1 METGKNTPDLEQVIY
16 ELICYFKKWGMWED
30 TFIHCNGKAYI
41 DVKLAD
47 LLEEDKGSI
56 FYRHEK
62 ETGFR
67 GLEDIAVCH
76 GVNSDNLLDACC
88 SYVSF
93 GREKPLIILA
103 LGSVA
108 TGLVQY
114 GEYEACYKDL
124 AAEAKRFLLANTWL
138 GECILDNMRQE
149 IEDLREELDE
159 DWILQDFDSYEEWKE
174 EFSSFTT
181 VEDVFPKGAW
191 LDLDHP
197 EIYDDWVGFN
207 KKGQIVDM
215 DDEHLFYATH
225 PDEGKDVESHLLH
238 ELNEL
243 LHKYGLEYEPERGWL
258 ISIHKQQ

>member
-1 METGKNTPDLEQVIY
+1 MENDKSTPDLEQVIY
-16 ELICYFKKWGMWED
+16 ELICYFKKWGIWKD
-30 TFIHCNGKAYI
+30 TFIHCDGKAYTG
-41 DVKLAD
+41 VKLAN

-67 GLEDIAVCH
+67 GLEDIAVFH
-76 GVNSDNLLDACC
+76 GVNSGNLLDACC

-93 GREKPLIILA
+93 GREEPLMILS
-103 LGSVA
+103 LGNVA
-108 TGLVQY
+108 SGLIGY
-114 GEYEACYKDL
+114 GEYAACYKDL
-124 AAEAKRFLLANTWL
+124 AAEAKRFLLANTWI
-138 GECILDNMRQE
+138 GECILDDIRQE
-149 IEDLREELDE
+149 TEDLREELDE

-181 VEDVFPKGAW
+181 MQDVFR

-197 EIYDDWVGFN
+197 EIYDDWVGFD
-207 KKGQIVDM
+207 KKGQIVSM
-215 DDEHLFYATH
+215 DSKNVFYATH

-238 ELNEL
+238 ELDEL
-243 LHKYGLEYEPERGWL
+243 LYKHGLEYEPERGWL